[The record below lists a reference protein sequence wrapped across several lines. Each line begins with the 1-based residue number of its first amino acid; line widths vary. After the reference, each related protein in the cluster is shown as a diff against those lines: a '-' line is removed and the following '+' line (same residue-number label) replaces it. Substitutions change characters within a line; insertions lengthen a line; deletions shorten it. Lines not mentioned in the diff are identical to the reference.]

1 MEVAW
6 LLQLESEA
14 WASDTKRQLYGTPL
28 IPGFPWYTVRTDP
41 SQCVRRHVVP
51 YHYTFRV
58 FVKGRWVGKNL
69 LDIYSEEHAHHSRQY
84 YEACMRQGR
93 LRRQPRKHHNV
104 RRNCMKRLYGVDQP
118 DEREVNEDIS
128 EPVILESGDVVL
140 HTVHRHEIPLCMG
153 TTGIDPIVLAAVRI
167 TMYGLLVIH
176 KPAGVPTHAGGRY
189 FMNSCTAMLEYV
201 LAPKRLRAWLLQ
213 RDPMLQSIVSTRYLT
228 EAECQELLAYYM
240 VKDESSM
247 AEYVSIERLPR
258 PCYRLDKVTSGVLLL
273 GVSQAATRRVGEALT
288 RKTKQ
293 MEEVFLWKLRL
304 IASEDKKTTRVGGV
318 QSIEERTL
326 REFDVGVRKRY
337 LARVHGY
344 FPNDASHALHSCRV
358 RKENGGGDDHRTTE
372 KVFFITIP
380 TNPTIRRCDAVKEE
394 ALGVVG
400 PPVLLASRLMQ
411 FKFRDGDTTEEPPT
425 RDQEGKQQREPF
437 YQDAATFCQPL
448 RYFTSGSGQA
458 SEGESLVHCV
468 PFSGRMHQIRM
479 HLSDWG
485 HPITGDLKC
494 NVMEQQKSSFHEPAL
509 SKCKNSGAQS
519 AKENEEEM
527 EIRIYFHV
535 EELPKVCREMFY
547 THDALCWECSGRLPV
562 ACFNSP
568 NGSAIALH
576 AWRYEMDHSLL
587 HTRDPGSIANG
598 TDQGMEDTNDKKA
611 VLENREQEPVVD
623 DESEE
628 ALNLCC
634 SLEDLKR
641 YPDEFVRRQ
650 GKSVVFLAPPPS
662 WSHE

>member
-1 MEVAW
+1 MEVAR

-51 YHYTFRV
+51 YYYTFRV
-58 FVKGRWVGKNL
+58 FVKGRWIGKNL
-69 LDIYSEEHAHHSRQY
+69 LDIYSEEHAHHSRHY
-84 YEACMRQGR
+84 YEACMQQGR

-104 RRNCMKRLYGVDQP
+104 RRNCMKRLYGVDRP
-118 DEREVNEDIS
+118 DEREVMEEIS

-167 TMYGLLVIH
+167 TTYGLLVIH

-201 LAPKRLRAWLLQ
+201 LAPKRLHAWLLQ

-240 VKDESSM
+240 VKDEDNM

-258 PCYRLDKVTSGVLLL
+258 PCYRLDKVTSGILLL

-293 MEEVFLWKLRL
+293 MEEVFLCKLRL
-304 IASEDKKTTRVGGV
+304 MASEDKKTIRVGGV
-318 QSIEERTL
+318 QTIEERTL
-326 REFDVGVRKRY
+326 GEFDVGVRKRY

-344 FPNDASHALHSCRV
+344 FPNDASHALHSCKV
-358 RKENGGGDDHRTTE
+358 SKENSGDNDHRTAE
-372 KVFFITIP
+372 KDVFITIP
-380 TNPTIRRCDAVKEE
+380 TNRSSSRGGDAVKEE
-394 ALGVVG
+394 ALGAVG
-400 PPVLLASRLMQ
+400 PSVLLASQLMQ
-411 FKFRDGDTTEEPPT
+411 FKFRDGDTTEEPPL
-425 RDQEGKQQREPF
+425 REEEGKQQREPF

-448 RYFTSGSGQA
+448 RYFTSGKGQA

-485 HPITGDLKC
+485 HPIIGDSKC
-494 NVMEQQKSSFHEPAL
+494 NVMEQQKSSFYEPAL
-509 SKCKNSGAQS
+509 SQCKNSVARS
-519 AKENEEEM
+519 AEET
-527 EIRIYFHV
+527 EIRIYFHL
-535 EELPKVCREMFY
+535 EELPKVFREMFY

-562 ACFNSP
+562 ACFKSP

-576 AWRYEMDHSLL
+576 AWQYEMDHSLL
-587 HTRDPGSIANG
+587 LATSPGSIANG
-598 TDQGMEDTNDKKA
+598 MDQGVETKNDKESEF
-611 VLENREQEPVVD
+611 ENHKQEPVVD

-628 ALNLCC
+628 ALTVCC

-641 YPDEFVRRQ
+641 YPDEFVRRK

-662 WSHE
+662 WSYA